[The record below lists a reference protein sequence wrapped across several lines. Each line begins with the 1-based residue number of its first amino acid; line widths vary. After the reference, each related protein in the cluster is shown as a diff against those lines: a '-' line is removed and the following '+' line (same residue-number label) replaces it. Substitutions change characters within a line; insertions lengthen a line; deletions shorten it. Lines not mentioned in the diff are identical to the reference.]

1 MNKRS
6 TLLVFFFMSVIIS
19 NVNAQDFRIVTE
31 NFPPYNYKV
40 DDSIKGFST
49 SIVKT
54 MLGMLKLKSKNG
66 IEVMPWV
73 RAFET
78 ARVKKN
84 VLIYS
89 MGRNPKRE
97 NLFHW
102 IGPIAPSKYYLFS
115 LKGNKSIEI
124 KKLEDAK
131 NYRIGTIREGVREQY
146 LLSQGF
152 KKGKN
157 VFPTSTYFSSFLKLR
172 ANRIDLWA
180 MNEMVAFHLLKEKG
194 YNPNNIL
201 KRSYYFETLSKKG
214 LYMAFN
220 KKSSIELVNK
230 FQRAFLKMK
239 ENGKY
244 EELRSSFFK

>member
-1 MNKRS
+1 MKKWS
-6 TLLVFFFMSVIIS
+6 TLVVFFLLSFNNLV
-19 NVNAQDFRIVTE
+19 VKAEEFRIVTE
-31 NFPPYNYKV
+31 NFPPYNYK
-40 DDSIKGFST
+40 DSDSIRGFST

-54 MLGMLKLKSKNG
+54 MLEMLKTSPKNG

-78 ARVKKN
+78 ARLKKN

-102 IGPIAPSKYYLFS
+102 IGPIAPSKYFLFS
-115 LKGNKSIEI
+115 LKGNKNINIE
-124 KKLEDAK
+124 KLADAK
-131 NYRIGTIREGVREQY
+131 KYRIGTVREDVREQY
-146 LLSQGF
+146 LLSKGF
-152 KKGKN
+152 VKGKN
-157 VFPTSTYFSSFLKLR
+157 IFPTSTYFSSFLKLR

-194 YNPNNIL
+194 YNPNSLL
-201 KRSYYFETLSKKG
+201 KRSFFFENLSKKG

-220 KKSSIELVNK
+220 KKSSIQLVK
-230 FQRAFLKMK
+230 RFQGAFSKMK
-239 ENGKY
+239 KNGKY
-244 EELRSSFFK
+244 DELRKAFFK

>member
-1 MNKRS
+1 MNKCA
-6 TLLVFFFMSVIIS
+6 TFLVFFMMSSNMIILK
-19 NVNAQDFRIVTE
+19 AKDFRIVTE
-31 NFPPYNYKV
+31 NFPPYNYKES
-40 DDSIKGFST
+40 DSVKGFST
-49 SIVKT
+49 SIVKNI
-54 MLGMLKLKSKNG
+54 LKMVKVTPKDG

-115 LKGNKSIEI
+115 LKDNQSIKI
-124 KKLEDAK
+124 KNLTDAK
-131 NYRIGTIREGVREQY
+131 KYRIETVREDVREQY
-146 LLSQGF
+146 LLSKGF
-152 KKGKN
+152 VKGKN

-194 YNPNNIL
+194 YKPNKVL
-201 KRSYYFETLSKKG
+201 KRSFYFESLSKKG

-220 KKSSIELVNK
+220 KKSSLELVKK
-230 FQRAFLKMK
+230 FQGAFSEMK
-239 ENGKY
+239 KNGKY
-244 EELRSSFFK
+244 DELRNDFFK